1 MDAPVG
7 SERGLRSVL
16 SRRFGE
22 PQTPLDRF
30 LRGIRTLSPGVDI
43 RRIERAYRYAEERH
57 GDQLRKSGEA
67 FINHPMEVTRL
78 LAEMKMDTATL
89 EAALLHDVVEDTPST
104 LEEVSELFGE
114 DVAFLIDGVTKI
126 DALSLHS
133 PEAQQAETLR
143 KMMLATAKDLRVL
156 LIKLCDRLHNMR
168 TIHPIARDKQ
178 IRKATETLEVYAPL
192 AHRLGIH
199 RIKWELEDLSF
210 KTLHPQEFRE
220 LQRMVEERQPEREA
234 IVEGVI
240 ATLTEELTANK
251 IKATITGRPKH
262 YWSIYQK
269 MRMRDREFSDIYDL
283 VGVRVVVPDIR
294 DCYATLGI
302 AHQLWKPVPGRF
314 KDYVAMP
321 KLNGYRSLH
330 TVVSGP
336 RGRGIEIQIRDE
348 SMNRLAEYGIAA
360 HWKYKEG
367 RKGGSEEELDW
378 VRQMLEWQREAD
390 DPTDFLEALR
400 VDLYTDEVFVFTP
413 KGAVM
418 SFPAGATPVDFAYS
432 IHTDVGHRCVG
443 ARINGRLA
451 PLSAE
456 LRSGD
461 TIEILT
467 SRSPGAG
474 PSRDWLSTV
483 KTNRARSKIKHWFTR
498 ERREESSER
507 GREDLVKALRKSGLP
522 IQATLNSD
530 ALTAVIREM
539 GHANLAALEIA
550 IGDGHVQAATVI
562 QRLAHEIDDDE
573 DVLPPTV
580 SRPQRHRTSETG
592 IHVPGLD
599 SALIRLAMCCTPVPG
614 DAIVGFVTRGRGVSA
629 HRADCPNVGALEAEP
644 GRMIPVEW
652 SQSTLASAYRVGIV
666 IEALDRT
673 KLLRDVTSTIGDLG
687 VNITEAKTH
696 SDRRRHVA
704 TLHFTVELPDAT
716 HLDRVLHA
724 LRNIDGVFDASRHVS
739 GSHAE

>member
-22 PQTPLDRF
+22 PPTPLERF
-30 LRGIRTLSPGVDI
+30 LRDLRTLSPGVDLK
-43 RRIERAYRYAEERH
+43 RIERAYRYADEQH
-57 GDQLRKSGEA
+57 AGQHRKSGEA

-78 LAEMKMDTATL
+78 LAELRMDTATL

-104 LEEVSELFGE
+104 LDEIGERFGA

-126 DALSLHS
+126 DALTLHS
-133 PEAQQAETLR
+133 REAQQAETLR
-143 KMMLATAKDLRVL
+143 KMMFATAKDLRVL

-168 TIHPIARDKQ
+168 TIHPLPRDTQ

-199 RIKWELEDLSF
+199 RIKWELEDLAF

-220 LQRMVEERQPEREA
+220 LERMVSERQPERTGVVDD
-234 IVEGVI
+234 IVGPL
-240 ATLTEELTANK
+240 AEELERNK
-251 IKATITGRPKH
+251 IRAQISGRPKH
-262 YWSIYQK
+262 LWSIYQK
-269 MRMRDREFSDIYDL
+269 MRARDREFSDIYDL
-283 VGVRVVVPDIR
+283 VGVRVIVGDIR

-330 TVVSGP
+330 TVVAGP
-336 RGRGIEIQIRDE
+336 KGRSVEIQIRDDE
-348 SMNRLAEYGIAA
+348 MHQLAEYGVAA
-360 HWKYKEG
+360 HWKYKDP
-367 RKGGSEEELDW
+367 KSKGSEEDLDW
-378 VRQMLEWQREAD
+378 VRQMLEWQRDAE
-390 DPTDFLEALR
+390 DPEEFLEALR

-418 SFPAGATPVDFAYS
+418 SFPQGATPVDFAYQ

-461 TIEILT
+461 TVEILT
-467 SRSPGAG
+467 SKSPGAG
-474 PSRDWLSTV
+474 PSRDWMSSV
-483 KTNRARSKIKHWFTR
+483 KTNRARAKIRHWFTR
-498 ERREESSER
+498 ERREESVER
-507 GREDLVKALRKSGLP
+507 GRDELIRALRRSGLP
-522 IQATLNSD
+522 IQATLGSD
-530 ALTAVIREM
+530 ALNAAVREL

-550 IGDGHVQAATVI
+550 IGDGHLQASTVV
-562 QRLAHEIDDDE
+562 QRLAHEIADDE

-580 SRPQRHRTSETG
+580 AKPRRHRVSETG
-592 IHVPGLD
+592 IVVQGLD
-599 SALIRLAMCCTPVPG
+599 SALVRLARCCTPVPG
-614 DAIVGFVTRGRGVSA
+614 DPIIGFVTRGRGVSA
-629 HRADCPNVGALEAEP
+629 HRADCPNIASLEQDA
-644 GRMIPVEW
+644 GRMIEVGW
-652 SQSTLASAYRVGIV
+652 ASATTGAYSVAIV
-666 IEALDRT
+666 VEALDRT
-673 KLLRDVTSTIGDLG
+673 KLLRDVTVAMSDLG
-687 VNITEAKTH
+687 VNITEAQTH

-704 TLHFTVELPDAT
+704 TLRFTVELPDAA
-716 HLDRVLHA
+716 HLDHTLA
-724 LRNIDGVFDASRHVS
+724 SLRRIDGVFDAQRFVPGRSAS
-739 GSHAE
+739 